1 MCVRLR
7 CGLIVCS
14 SSPRGAGQAFPRAEF
29 IPGLLFL
36 AHSPPPLRW
45 VKCFF
50 FSPLL
55 QLKAAQLSCSHSRV
69 FIPKPS
75 IYLGAGSSLQSG
87 LASVQVFL
95 SQGFASAGLQSPL
108 HALLAPWGNP
118 SLENAFFLA
127 EGNWER
133 DCGLLCNFTCLQP
146 PPEHEY
152 GQGQISCL
160 WQVFRCGLW
169 MVTDL
174 CCPVAILEGESS
186 KPELDHW
193 AAAGGMDPGLS

>member
-1 MCVRLR
+1 MLCWPLGGTPAWKMLFFWQKATGKGTVVSFATL
-7 CGLIVCS
+7 
-14 SSPRGAGQAFPRAEF
+14 PAF
-29 IPGLLFL
+29 
-36 AHSPPPLRW
+36 S
-45 VKCFF
+45 
-50 FSPLL
+50 
-55 QLKAAQLSCSHSRV
+55 
-69 FIPKPS
+69 
-75 IYLGAGSSLQSG
+75 
-87 LASVQVFL
+87 
-95 SQGFASAGLQSPL
+95 
-108 HALLAPWGNP
+108 
-118 SLENAFFLA
+118 
-127 EGNWER
+127 
-133 DCGLLCNFTCLQP
+133 